1 VALVTGAGRGIGR
14 AIALRLAA
22 DGARVIGVARS
33 LEELQDLAAETGGG
47 ILQIDLSVPGASAY
61 VAGQAGSV
69 DVLVNNAGI
78 GSAGEELVWEQDPAR
93 WRQAMTLNLDV
104 PFELSRLLLPGM
116 LERSWGRIVNVA
128 SLAAL
133 PTGVNRGMSAYAASK
148 HGLLGLTRA
157 TAIEVSGSG
166 VTCNAVMPGS
176 VRTRTAEL
184 RVAEEAAA
192 AGTGVEEA
200 WQRRAERT
208 LAGRLVEADEVAAAV
223 AFLASDGASGVNGEA
238 LGVNLQASG

>member
-1 VALVTGAGRGIGR
+1 
-14 AIALRLAA
+14 
-22 DGARVIGVARS
+22 VIGVARS
-33 LEELQDLAAETGGG
+33 LDELQALQAETGGG
-47 ILQIDLSVPGASAY
+47 LLQIDLAVPSASAY
-61 VAGQAGSV
+61 VAGEVGTV
-69 DVLVNNAGI
+69 DILVNNAGI
-78 GSAGEELVWEQDPAR
+78 GSAGEGRVWEQDPAR
-93 WRQAMTLNLDV
+93 WRQAMSLNLDV
-104 PFELSRLLLPGM
+104 PFELTRLLLPGM
-116 LERSWGRIVNVA
+116 LERGWGRIVNVA

-133 PTGVNRGMSAYAASK
+133 PTGVAPGMSAYAASK

-157 TAIEVSGSG
+157 TAIEVSGTG

-208 LAGRLVEADEVAAAV
+208 TAGRLITPEEVAAAV
-223 AFLASDGASGVNGEA
+223 GFLASEAAGGVNGEA
-238 LGVNLQASG
+238 LGVALQASG

>member
-1 VALVTGAGRGIGR
+1 
-14 AIALRLAA
+14 
-22 DGARVIGVARS
+22 VIGAARS
-33 LEELQDLAAETGGG
+33 LEELQDLATETGGG
-47 ILQIDLSVPGASAY
+47 ILQIDLAVPGASAY
-61 VAGQAGSV
+61 VAGQVGPV

-78 GSAGEELVWEQDPAR
+78 GSAGERRVWEQDPAR
-93 WRQAMTLNLDV
+93 WRQAMTLNLDL
-104 PFELSRLLLPGM
+104 PFELTRLLLPGM
-116 LERSWGRIVNVA
+116 LERGFGRVVNVA

-133 PTGVNRGMSAYAASK
+133 PTGVAPKMSAYAASK

-184 RVAEEAAA
+184 RVSEEAEA
-192 AGTGVEEA
+192 AGTTVEEA

-208 LAGRLVEADEVAAAV
+208 IAGRVIEAEEVAAAV
-223 AFLASDGASGVNGEA
+223 AFLASEAASGVNGEA
-238 LGVNLQASG
+238 LGVALQASG

>member
-1 VALVTGAGRGIGR
+1 
-14 AIALRLAA
+14 
-22 DGARVIGVARS
+22 VIGASRS
-33 LEELQDLAAETGGG
+33 LDELQALQAETGGG
-47 ILQIDLSVPGASAY
+47 LLQIDLAVPSACAY
-61 VAGQAGSV
+61 VAGEVGAV
-69 DVLVNNAGI
+69 DILVNNAGI
-78 GSAGEELVWEQDPAR
+78 GSAGEGRVWEQDPAR

-104 PFELSRLLLPGM
+104 PFELTRLLLPGM
-116 LERSWGRIVNVA
+116 LERGWGRIVNVG

-133 PTGVNRGMSAYAASK
+133 PTGVHPGMSAYAASK

-184 RVAEEAAA
+184 RVSEEAAT
-192 AGTGVEEA
+192 AGTSVEEA

-208 LAGRLVEADEVAAAV
+208 LAGRLIEAAEVAAAV
-223 AFLASDGASGVNGEA
+223 AFLASDAGSGVNGEA
-238 LGVNLQASG
+238 LGVALQPSG

>member
-1 VALVTGAGRGIGR
+1 
-14 AIALRLAA
+14 
-22 DGARVIGVARS
+22 VIGVARS
-33 LEELQDLAAETGGG
+33 LDELQDLAAEIGGG
-47 ILQIDLSVPGASAY
+47 LLQIDLSVPSACAY
-61 VAGQAGSV
+61 VAGEVGAV
-69 DVLVNNAGI
+69 DILVNNAGI
-78 GSAGEELVWEQDPAR
+78 GSAGERRVWEQDPAR

-104 PFELSRLLLPGM
+104 PFELTRLLVPGM
-116 LERSWGRIVNVA
+116 LERGWGRIVNVA

-133 PTGVNRGMSAYAASK
+133 PTGVAQGMSAYAASK

-157 TAIEVSGSG
+157 TAIEVSGTG

-176 VRTRTAEL
+176 VRTRTSEL

-192 AGTGVEEA
+192 AGTSIEEA
-200 WQRRAERT
+200 WTRRAERT

-223 AFLASDGASGVNGEA
+223 AFLASDAAGGVNGEA